1 MLSSLADI
9 HLAAAILARGGEAIS
24 NGHPTRDVA
33 GDERLTVMPRAP
45 PTESLLLSLDTSAPR
60 AGKQGREKYLEWGR
74 VAHFHLCTLINQPTS
89 DGTRWLGL
97 ACPWLERDTVGVG
110 IQATWTSAEAPPVP
124 GRLSVSVRFCSQR
137 PTRRFPP
144 CLTAAS
150 LTLGLCRCPPSA
162 AATSPPCPWG
172 RWCVS
177 DREGG
182 RHGAV

>member
-1 MLSSLADI
+1 MLSSLGDI
-9 HLAAAILARGGEAIS
+9 HLAAAILARGGAAIS
-24 NGHPTRDVA
+24 NGHPMRDVA
-33 GDERLTVMPRAP
+33 GDDRLTVMPRAP

-89 DGTRWLGL
+89 DGT
-97 ACPWLERDTVGVG
+97 PGVG
-110 IQATWTSAEAPPVP
+110 LSVAGKRYSRSRNQGPWTSAEAPPVP

-162 AATSPPCPWG
+162 AAMSPPCPWG
-172 RWCVS
+172 RWCMS